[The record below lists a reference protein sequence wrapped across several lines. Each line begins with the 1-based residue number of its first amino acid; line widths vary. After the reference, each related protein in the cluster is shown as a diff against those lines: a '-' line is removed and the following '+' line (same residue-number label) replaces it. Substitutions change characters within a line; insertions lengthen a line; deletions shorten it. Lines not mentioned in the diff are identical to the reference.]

1 MAKPDHVLGDVG
13 GGFHV
18 LFRRTR
24 RESESLALTAS
35 ITSVVVV
42 TGSPFMLTITSWSFN
57 PELGGEKKG

>member
-1 MAKPDHVLGDVG
+1 MIISGVTVRVKVW
-13 GGFHV
+13 

-57 PELGGEKKG
+57 PELGGEKKGP

>member
-1 MAKPDHVLGDVG
+1 MIISGVTVKIKVW
-13 GGFHV
+13 

-57 PELGGEKKG
+57 PELGGEKKGP

>member
-1 MAKPDHVLGDVG
+1 MIISGVTVRIKVW
-13 GGFHV
+13 

-57 PELGGEKKG
+57 PELGGEKKGP